1 MSTHAA
7 SGKRR
12 GLSDEQIAALKDTG
26 GARREDLFDA
36 RERAVL
42 RFATLLT
49 AHPGSVEQRDLDD
62 LDAYLSEEEVVEL
75 VMVIA
80 TANWTNRLNDGL
92 QTPLG

>member
-1 MSTHAA
+1 M
-7 SGKRR
+7 
-12 GLSDEQIAALKDTG
+12 
-26 GARREDLFDA
+26 
-36 RERAVL
+36 L

>member
-1 MSTHAA
+1 LHAA

-12 GLSDEQIAALKDTG
+12 GLPDEQINALKEPGG
-26 GARREDLFDA
+26 GARREDLFDQ

-62 LDAYLSEEEVVEL
+62 LNPHLSQDEVIEL
-75 VMVIA
+75 VATIT
-80 TANWTNRLNDGL
+80 TANWTNRVNDGL